1 MHNDLSQHW
10 LSPTPQLKYTLT
22 QVYLTQRSRKYLLS
36 RPDRTA
42 SPCAAPARCDPRAR
56 SPRSLLI
63 SARTESAL
71 KCTALSRRARIVASV
86 VFPAPGNPITKSLR
100 KMVSLYLI
108 GDNSRVGFRIGKN
121 PQQHCKFRHSLPAKS
136 ACAATPS
143 VQGYGIQC
151 EILLVNTTAHP

>member
-1 MHNDLSQHW
+1 MLIRLLRAKLWSAPCCRTKILDRLARLCTTTSANTGSAPL
-10 LSPTPQLKYTLT
+10 QLKSTLT

-71 KCTALSRRARIVASV
+71 KCTALSRRARTVASV
-86 VFPAPGNPITKSLR
+86 VFPAPGNPSPRACAKL
-100 KMVSLYLI
+100 VSLYLI
-108 GDNSRVGFRIGKN
+108 GDNSWRGFHSGKN
-121 PQQHCKFRHSLPAKS
+121 P
-136 ACAATPS
+136 
-143 VQGYGIQC
+143 
-151 EILLVNTTAHP
+151 